1 MCSTGEYKSRLAKPW
16 KQKSERAQD
25 CSREVLP
32 CGERRIPVKS
42 QTIYCKWNTGQ
53 EKMGINNLVKMSLK
67 TYFFQCSAIVGQ
79 FWNQQEK
86 DSPEGPLLF
95 WTEDPLQFI
104 S

>member
-1 MCSTGEYKSRLAKPW
+1 
-16 KQKSERAQD
+16 
-25 CSREVLP
+25 
-32 CGERRIPVKS
+32 
-42 QTIYCKWNTGQ
+42 
-53 EKMGINNLVKMSLK
+53 MGLVKMSLK